1 MRFFLWIFLL
11 FSSPLFSTTV
21 SSPVTVPARA
31 FVVMEQSKGEVLEGK
46 DVYQIRSVASISK
59 ILTAIIAIE
68 SDHLFDVVTVGDEI
82 DTVVGSSLYLQKGTQ
97 ITIMDLVYG
106 LLLRS
111 GNDAAMILA
120 QYLGP
125 GVENF
130 VIKMNEKAKQ
140 LKMHHSTFHNPHG
153 LDIDDEGNL
162 SCAYDMALLMRYC
175 LNNPLFRKICGT
187 EKYRCPQIGTWHN
200 KHRLSTQ
207 YEYFTGGKT
216 GYTSKAK
223 RTLIT
228 SAMKDEMELIV
239 VTLDCGGDFAT
250 HRQLFEYYFKQYC
263 FVKFLDRGKNIVENY
278 VFFCKEP
285 YGVLLKKEEAHH
297 FIMLYMLDPNRY
309 TLSFQIVFQDGATK
323 DCGTITIENFTYL
336 ERSNA

>member
-11 FSSPLFSTTV
+11 FSAPLFSTSV

-31 FVVMEQSKGEVLEGK
+31 YVVMEQSKGEVLEGK
-46 DVYQIRSVASISK
+46 DVYQMRSVASISK
-59 ILTAIIAIE
+59 IMTAILAIE

-82 DTVVGSSLYLQKGTQ
+82 DTVVGSSLYLKKGTQ

-120 QYLGP
+120 HYLGK
-125 GVENF
+125 GVEGF
-130 VIKMNEKAKQ
+130 VQKMNAKAYA
-140 LKMHHSTFHNPHG
+140 LAMHHTTFHNPHG

-175 LNNPLFRKICGT
+175 LNDPLFRTICGS
-187 EKYRCPQIGTWHN
+187 EKYRCPQIGTWQN
-200 KHRLSTQ
+200 KHKLSRQ

-228 SAMKDEMELIV
+228 SAMKEEMELIV

-250 HRQLFEYYFKQYC
+250 HRQLFDYYFQHFC
-263 FVKFLDRGKNIVENY
+263 FIKFLDRGKNIVENY
-278 VFFCKEP
+278 AFFCKQP

-297 FIMLYMLDPNRY
+297 FVMLYMLDPERY
-309 TLSFQIVFQDGATK
+309 TLSFQIVFRD
-323 DCGTITIENFTYL
+323 GTIKECGSVFLENYVYMG
-336 ERSNA
+336 A